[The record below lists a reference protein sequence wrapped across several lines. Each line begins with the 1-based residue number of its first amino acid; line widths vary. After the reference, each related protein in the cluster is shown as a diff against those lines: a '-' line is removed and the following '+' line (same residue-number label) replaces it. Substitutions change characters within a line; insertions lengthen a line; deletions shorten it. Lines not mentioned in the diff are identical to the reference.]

1 MKSLSS
7 LMITSAVIAVS
18 TTASAALVAGDIAIV
33 GYQASG
39 LVTDS
44 IAFAS
49 LVNLDAGTVVYFTD
63 NGFTTGSGFRG
74 VLSTDND
81 GNENLMK
88 FTVGSG
94 GLAAGTVISSRSTAY
109 ASNWTLSG
117 QISSTGGTAA
127 YSQLSLS
134 STGEQITAL
143 ISDNVQ
149 PLLSGYTSIY
159 NFDNTGA
166 YEAATTSGT
175 GQLAPGLVQGTSA
188 ILLPSPT
195 SANFAN
201 FNFAAFSGA
210 ADRATWLARIGTASN
225 WTTSAATTDT
235 ADGSFS
241 VGAVP
246 APGAVAL
253 LGLAGLVSRR
263 RK

>member
-7 LMITSAVIAVS
+7 LLITSAVIAVS
-18 TTASAALVAGDIAIV
+18 STASAALVAGDIAIV

-39 LVTDS
+39 LTTDS
-44 IAFAS
+44 ISFAS

-63 NGFTTGSGFRG
+63 NGFTTGGGFRG
-74 VLSTDND
+74 VSGTDND

-117 QISSTGGTAA
+117 QISAPGTAA

-175 GQLAPGLVQGTSA
+175 GQLAPSLVQGTSA
-188 ILLPSPT
+188 ILLGSPT

-210 ADRATWLARIGTASN
+210 ADRDTWLARIGNSAN
-225 WTTSAATTDT
+225 WRTSADTTDT

-246 APGAVAL
+246 SPGAIAL
-253 LGLAGLVSRR
+253 LGFAGLVARR
-263 RK
+263 RR